1 MAQLACVGGSG
12 RGRGY
17 EPSVVQCYNRGWDG
31 REVQWECKADLEG
44 EVRFDK
50 VEVVCEGYDYPE
62 DDFILAGSCGLEYSL
77 ELTKE
82 GRSGEKYNGGGW
94 FSNQKVRLSE
104 STIQCFHDL
113 FSEQQL

>member
-1 MAQLACVGGSG
+1 MIVYQLNIAGS
-12 RGRGY
+12 
-17 EPSVVQCYNRGWDG
+17 DG
-31 REVQWECKADLEG
+31 QAVQWECKANLNTK
-44 EVRFDK
+44 VRFGK

-82 GRSGEKYNGGGW
+82 GRSQEKYSGGGGGW
-94 FSNQKVRLSE
+94 FSNQKVRLNYSNNRW
-104 STIQCFHDL
+104 QCFNEI

>member
-1 MAQLACVGGSG
+1 M
-12 RGRGY
+12 
-17 EPSVVQCYNRGWDG
+17 VQCYNRGWDG

-44 EVRFDK
+44 GVRFGK

-82 GRSGEKYNGGGW
+82 GRSQEKYSGGEGGGW
-94 FSNQKVRLSE
+94 FSNQKVRLSYGNNRW
-104 STIQCFHDL
+104 QCFNEI